1 MSAASLI
8 SLARLG
14 AAPIVAWLILAGHDT
29 AAFWL
34 FALAGLSDAIDGPLA
49 RALGRATVI
58 GGYLDALADK
68 TLLAGA
74 FVALAVR
81 GMVPP
86 WLVVLVA
93 TRDVL
98 IVAGAIARNINEH
111 RPRMDP
117 LRISKVNTAGQVVLA
132 AVVLA
137 ERGLGLAVAPWAD
150 MLVWFVTATTLA
162 SGIAYLLAWI
172 RRRRVEAAS

>member
-1 MSAASLI
+1 VTPPSLI

-14 AAPIVAWLILAGHDT
+14 SAPIVAWLILDGHDR

-49 RALGRATVI
+49 RALGRATAL

-68 TLLAGA
+68 ALLVGA
-74 FVALAVR
+74 FVALGVR
-81 GMVPP
+81 DLVPA

-98 IVAGAIARNINEH
+98 IIAGVIARNRKEH

-117 LRISKVNTAGQVVLA
+117 SRISKMNTAGQVVLV

-137 ERGLGLAVAPWAD
+137 ERGLGFALAPWAAI
-150 MLVWFVTATTLA
+150 LVWLVAATTLG
-162 SGIAYLLAWI
+162 SGMAYLLAWT
-172 RRRRVEAAS
+172 RRRRVEAEP